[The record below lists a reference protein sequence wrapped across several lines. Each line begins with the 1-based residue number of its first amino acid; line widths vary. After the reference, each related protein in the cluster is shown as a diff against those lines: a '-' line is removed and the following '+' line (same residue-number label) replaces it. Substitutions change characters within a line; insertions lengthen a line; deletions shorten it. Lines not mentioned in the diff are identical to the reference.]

1 MCWREAL
8 KATVFYTVF
17 LLACTTAS
25 SKESMNSG
33 SSWEQLINLW
43 IFVFVIMVMN
53 GFGNC
58 SSVFLDFKVATV
70 WAISWNNLPFP
81 LECTEAVGPWV
92 WSKWLCVLS
101 IWQEWWMELQ
111 VQGNRGLIGMT
122 SASLPG
128 QTWHTR
134 DQWIMV
140 EEEFDRLESITFFFW
155 SIWFWAEKLDPNK
168 SSRFF
173 Y

>member
-1 MCWREAL
+1 MQQDFIWFSCL
-8 KATVFYTVF
+8 PVTQ
-17 LLACTTAS
+17 LLLR
-25 SKESMNSG
+25 KVRILDHHG
-33 SSWEQLINLW
+33 SNLW
-43 IFVFVIMVMN
+43 IFVFVITIMN
-53 GFGNC
+53 ECDNC
-58 SSVFLDFKVATV
+58 SSVFLDSKVATV

-81 LECTEAVGPWV
+81 LESTEAVGPWV

-140 EEEFDRLESITFFFW
+140 EEEFDRLENITFFSGLFDLGLKNGTQTKVVDF
-155 SIWFWAEKLDPNK
+155 SINQKTLQANL
-168 SSRFF
+168 
-173 Y
+173 